1 MYREYQ
7 GALDDEEESNEEDD
21 EEEEDMDADDIDDVK
36 NKSTVDQV
44 IHVFTSGIL

>member
-1 MYREYQ
+1 LYREYQ

-21 EEEEDMDADDIDDVK
+21 EEEEDMDADDIDDAK

-44 IHVFTSGIL
+44 LRVFISGIL